1 MVTLTQYPYQ
11 YKTISHYIAANR
23 LLINAEKT
31 HLIVMG
37 TNVGAPSYVQKL
49 VCTTTCLYKA
59 HIYLKRAAS
68 HFNHFKHSLF
78 VASS

>member
-1 MVTLTQYPYQ
+1 MWMTAHSAMVTLTQYPYQ

-37 TNVGAPSYVQKL
+37 TRA
-49 VCTTTCLYKA
+49 TA
-59 HIYLKRAAS
+59 KRRDEV
-68 HFNHFKHSLF
+68 SL
-78 VASS
+78 